1 MHEIKAAGHY
11 GLPSKNWPL
20 PFLSFI
26 SFLLTSKLSDS
37 KGCSLSW
44 WPIRKKGRLIGCW
57 RQGSWALWLTLKE
70 MGSLS
75 FLFFSFCINVR
86 RRWKCILVVP
96 WSSNKKHKQR
106 FVIAASPSEWTPKS
120 VEVPHKDV
128 LLERLCLY
136 FSSVMLMMVWIMSLL
151 NIRRRFSE
159 WWFSDIR
166 GGCLQQDMRKV
177 AAWSGQWNVSFSQ
190 WSAQWKV
197 PWSGQWKVSFS
208 QCSGQWKVPW
218 LGQWKVSWSGQ
229 RKVSFS
235 QWSDQWKVPCSG
247 QWKVPFCRERIK
259 KCYYTCPLANQKG

>member
-1 MHEIKAAGHY
+1 MLKARQLGTMTY
-11 GLPSKNWPL
+11 LKRNGFPL
-20 PFLSFI
+20 F
-26 SFLLTSKLSDS
+26 
-37 KGCSLSW
+37 
-44 WPIRKKGRLIGCW
+44 
-57 RQGSWALWLTLKE
+57 
-70 MGSLS
+70 S
-75 FLFFSFCINVR
+75 FLFFLHQRSQTLKVHSR
-86 RRWKCILVVP
+86 GAMVKQQ
-96 WSSNKKHKQR
+96 KHKQR